1 MKLAVRNGSAWDGSV
16 VGKSFP
22 TMDSERVWP
31 RRVSVQ
37 QVE

>member
-1 MKLAVRNGSAWDGSV
+1 MKLAVRSGWGWLGSV
-16 VGKSFP
+16 VGKTFP
-22 TMDSERVWP
+22 TSDNDRVWP